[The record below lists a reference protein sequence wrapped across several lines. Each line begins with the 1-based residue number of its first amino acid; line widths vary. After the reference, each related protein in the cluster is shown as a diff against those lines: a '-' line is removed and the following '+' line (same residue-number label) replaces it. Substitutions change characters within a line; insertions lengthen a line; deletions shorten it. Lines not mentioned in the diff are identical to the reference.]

1 MATTVRD
8 YIEKAK
14 RVQSQIGNEIDDIA
28 RTYEEEILD
37 LNREEQIFKRG
48 LDINGALLGKYKD
61 DYLQGNTRGYPKEG
75 GTPFNFYDTGQL
87 FSKFN
92 LLSKGNQNK
101 ITIENTDGK
110 AKLLADKYG
119 EFVGLTEEN
128 KYKLNYEIIYP
139 ELMKFIKQ
147 YL

>member
-1 MATTVRD
+1 MPTTVRD

-28 RTYEEEILD
+28 RTFEDRILD
-37 LNREEQIFKRG
+37 LNREEQIFKQG
-48 LDINGALLGKYKD
+48 LDINGQLLGKYRRN
-61 DYLQGNTRGYPKEG
+61 LSGSTRGYPKEAG
-75 GTPFNFYDTGQL
+75 NPFNFFDTGAL
-87 FSKFN
+87 FNGFN
-92 LLSKGNQNK
+92 LLSEGNKNK

-110 AKLLADKYG
+110 AKLLATKYG

-139 ELMKFIKQ
+139 ELMKFIKT

>member
-28 RTYEEEILD
+28 RTYEDKILD
-37 LNREEQIFKRG
+37 LNREDQIFKKG
-48 LDINGALLGKYKD
+48 IDIDGQTLGIYRQN
-61 DYLQGNTRGYPKEG
+61 LRGNTRGYPKEAG
-75 GTPFNFYDTGQL
+75 DPFNFFDTGAL
-87 FSKFN
+87 FSGFN
-92 LLSKGNQNK
+92 LLSEGNKNK
-101 ITIENTDGK
+101 ITIENTDSK
-110 AKLLADKYG
+110 AKLLATKYG

-128 KYKLNYEIIYP
+128 KKKLNYDIIYP
-139 ELMKFIKQ
+139 ELMKFIKT

>member
-8 YIEKAK
+8 YIDKAK

-28 RTYEEEILD
+28 RSFEDEILD

-48 LDINGALLGKYKD
+48 LDINGTLLGKYKD
-61 DYLQGNTRGYPKEG
+61 DYNGNTRGYPKEG
-75 GTPFNFYDTGQL
+75 GTPFNFFDTGAL
-87 FSKFN
+87 FNGFN
-92 LLSKGNQNK
+92 LLSEGNKNK
-101 ITIENTDGK
+101 MIIENTDGK
-110 AKLLADKYG
+110 SKLLATKYG

-128 KYKLNYEIIYP
+128 KRKLNYEIIYP
-139 ELMKFIKQ
+139 ELMKFIKT

>member
-28 RTYEEEILD
+28 RTFEDKILD
-37 LNREEQIFKRG
+37 LNREEQIFKDG
-48 LDINGALLGKYKD
+48 VDINSQTLGIYRQNLK
-61 DYLQGNTRGYPKEG
+61 GNTRGYPKDAG
-75 GTPFNFYDTGQL
+75 DPFNFFDTGAL
-87 FSKFN
+87 FSGFN
-92 LLSKGNQNK
+92 LLSEGNKNK
-101 ITIENTDGK
+101 ITIENTDSK
-110 AKLLADKYG
+110 AKLLATKYG

-128 KYKLNYEIIYP
+128 QRIVNYEIIYP
-139 ELMKFIKQ
+139 ELMKFIKT

>member
-8 YIEKAK
+8 YIDKAK

-28 RTYEEEILD
+28 RSFEDEILD

-48 LDINGALLGKYKD
+48 IDIDGQLLGKYRQN
-61 DYLQGNTRGYPKEG
+61 LRGNTRGYPKEAG
-75 GTPFNFYDTGQL
+75 DPFNFFDTGAL
-87 FSKFN
+87 FNGFN

-101 ITIENTDGK
+101 MTIENTDGK
-110 AKLLADKYG
+110 SKLLATKYG

-128 KYKLNYEIIYP
+128 KRKLNYEIIYP
-139 ELMKFIKQ
+139 ELMKFIKT

>member
-8 YIEKAK
+8 YIDKAK

-28 RTYEEEILD
+28 RSFEDEILD

-48 LDINGALLGKYKD
+48 IDIDGQLLGKYRQN
-61 DYLQGNTRGYPKEG
+61 LSGNTRGYPKEG

-101 ITIENTDGK
+101 MTIENTDGK
-110 AKLLADKYG
+110 SKILADKYG

-128 KYKLNYEIIYP
+128 KRKLNYEIIYP
-139 ELMKFIKQ
+139 ELMKFIKT